1 MRGGYISDRDPNK
14 TSRAEKWG
22 IIMDEQDYNDL
33 DRTQEMDSIEQG
45 SASSRGITPRG
56 EFTELNSADMDKT
69 LRMDSISDDEYRTDS
84 YTGDG
89 EYPYEDGRYSA
100 PNPVKRRRKKKRRI
114 NHTRTMAQVFLG
126 VLISVAATC
135 LGIALSVQVITAIR
149 DITGMAKQK
158 ITREVEISD
167 SMNTD
172 DIVDLLHEEGLIQMP
187 WLMKAYIHYSDEEEG
202 FLNGSFEVSSNMS
215 YSTLI
220 SALKSVKQYTETVT
234 VMIPEGST
242 AQQIGALLEENYV
255 CRAEDFEKF
264 YREKLDKYDFE
275 EQINADPNRFYALEG
290 YLFPDTY
297 EFYVIDDMKKNP
309 DFDTE
314 QYAKSAAEKMF
325 GNFEDKLTRSMLER
339 MEELGMSIDET
350 IILASLIQK
359 EGTNEENMSM
369 ISSVFHN
376 RMNNSEIFPM
386 LQSDTTYTYIEDCIE
401 PVLSGERL
409 TEVSDAYDTYK
420 CEGLPAGAVC
430 NPGVEAITAALYPA
444 DSDYFYFLCSEDGVF
459 YYAQTEEQHN
469 QNIIDAE
476 LRGE

>member
-1 MRGGYISDRDPNK
+1 
-14 TSRAEKWG
+14 
-22 IIMDEQDYNDL
+22 MDEQEYNDL

-45 SASSRGITPRG
+45 SAAAHGITPRE

-69 LRMDSISDDEYRTDS
+69 LRMDSIADE
-84 YTGDG
+84 
-89 EYPYEDGRYSA
+89 EYAEDYAEYDRPS
-100 PNPVKRRRKKKRRI
+100 PQNPVKRRRKKKKRI

-126 VLISVAATC
+126 VLISVVATC
-135 LGIALSVQVITAIR
+135 LAIGLSIQVITAIQ
-149 DITGMAKQK
+149 DVTGMSKRK
-158 ITREVEISD
+158 VTKEVVITEAMS
-167 SMNTD
+167 TD

-187 WLMKAYIHYSDEEEG
+187 WLMKAYIRFSKEEKD

-220 SALKSVKQYTETVT
+220 TTLKTVKKYTETVMI
-234 VMIPEGST
+234 MIPEGTT

-264 YREKLDKYDFE
+264 YVEKMNKYDFE
-275 EQINADPNRFYALEG
+275 EQIEDDPNRFYALEG

-297 EFYVIDDMKKNP
+297 EFYVIDDLKKNP

-314 QYAKSAAEKMF
+314 QYAKIAAEKMIE
-325 GNFEDKLTRSMLER
+325 NFEAKFTRSMQER
-339 MEELGMSIDET
+339 MEELDMSIDDV
-350 IILASLIQK
+350 IVLASLIQK
-359 EGTNEENMSM
+359 EGTNEENMAM

-376 RMNNSEIFPM
+376 RLNDGETFPQ

-401 PVLSGERL
+401 PVLSGDRL

-430 NPGVEAITAALYPA
+430 NPGLEAINAALYPA
-444 DSDYFYFLCSEDGVF
+444 ESDYYYFLCSEDGVF
-459 YYAQTEEQHN
+459 YYAHTEEQHN

-476 LRGE
+476 LRGEE

>member
-1 MRGGYISDRDPNK
+1 
-14 TSRAEKWG
+14 
-22 IIMDEQDYNDL
+22 MDEQEYNDL

-45 SASSRGITPRG
+45 SAAAHGITPRE

-69 LRMDSISDDEYRTDS
+69 LRMDSIAEEEYADDGLF
-84 YTGDG
+84 GDDDRP
-89 EYPYEDGRYSA
+89 ERYHRPA
-100 PNPVKRRRKKKRRI
+100 PSNPVKRRRKKKKRI

-126 VLISVAATC
+126 VLISVVATV
-135 LGIALSVQVITAIR
+135 LGIALSVQVIIAIQ
-149 DITGMAKQK
+149 DVTGMSKQK
-158 ITREVEISD
+158 ITKEVEINE
-167 SMNTD
+167 SMNTN
-172 DIVDLLHEEGLIQMP
+172 DIVELLHDEGLIQMP
-187 WLMKAYIHYSDEEEG
+187 WLMKAYIRFSKEETG

-220 SALKSVKQYTETVT
+220 AALKTVKKYTETVT
-234 VMIPEGST
+234 IMIPEGST

-264 YREKLDKYDFE
+264 YRDKLDKYDFE
-275 EQINADPNRFYALEG
+275 EQIEDDPNRFYALEG

-297 EFYVIDDMKKNP
+297 EFYVIDDLKKNP

-314 QYAKSAAEKMF
+314 QYAKIAAEKMIE
-325 GNFEDKLTRSMLER
+325 NFENKLTRKMQER
-339 MEELGMSIDET
+339 MEELGMSIDDV
-350 IILASLIQK
+350 IVLASIIQR
-359 EGTNEENMSM
+359 EGNNEENMAM

-376 RMNNSEIFPM
+376 RLDNGETFPN
-386 LQSDTTYTYIEDCIE
+386 LQSDAVYTYIESCIE
-401 PVLSGERL
+401 PVLSGDRL
-409 TEVSDAYDTYK
+409 TDVSDAYDTYK

-430 NPGVEAITAALYPA
+430 NPGLEAINAALYPA
-444 DSDYFYFLCSEDGVF
+444 DSDYYYFLVSADGVF